1 MTREAD
7 DQRSAPEED
16 GPATP
21 QHVPGPS
28 LKDENTGRI
37 DSDGLAEQ
45 LDLPIEAML
54 DWGTGPEQVES
65 GLEAQTAEALV
76 VAERDEY
83 LDALKRL
90 QADFDNFRKRSLRQQ
105 TELLEH
111 ATEGLCLRLLPVL
124 DALDLA
130 IAHVKSQAEPSDSD
144 KALEQIDALW
154 RDTLAREGIEKIDAV
169 GVAFDPT
176 IHDAV
181 GMLPN
186 EPAPAAAHAPGHSDA
201 ARHAK
206 PAKGAVPIAGD
217 EAHGQGETSKP
228 TKTPKAAA
236 GHDGPTVVQ
245 VMRAGYKMR
254 SKVLRPAMVFVGG

>member
-7 DQRSAPEED
+7 DPRVTPDEKARGVED
-16 GPATP
+16 
-21 QHVPGPS
+21 
-28 LKDENTGRI
+28 E
-37 DSDGLAEQ
+37 GLAEQ
-45 LDLPIEAML
+45 LDLPLEAML
-54 DWGTGPEQVES
+54 DWGTGPEKAES
-65 GLEAQTAEALV
+65 ELEARTAEALV
-76 VAERDEY
+76 TAERDEY

-144 KALEQIDALW
+144 KALEQIDALL
-154 RDTLAREGIEKIDAV
+154 RDILAREGIEKIDAV

-181 GMLPN
+181 GTLPT
-186 EPAPAAAHAPGHSDA
+186 EPAPAAGAAPAPGHSDA

-206 PAKGAVPIAGD
+206 PTKGAVPVAGD
-217 EAHGQGETSKP
+217 EAHGVGETFKP
-228 TKTPKAAA
+228 SKTPKAAA

-245 VMRAGYKMR
+245 VMRAGYKMK

>member
-1 MTREAD
+1 MTSEAD
-7 DQRSAPEED
+7 DPRSASEET
-16 GPATP
+16 GPAGSEDSA
-21 QHVPGPS
+21 GPS
-28 LKDENTGRI
+28 SEDENAR
-37 DSDGLAEQ
+37 DVDGEGAAGQ
-45 LDLPIEAML
+45 LDLPLEAML
-54 DWGTGPEQVES
+54 DWGSGPDNAES
-65 GLEAQTAEALV
+65 ELEAQSAEALV
-76 VAERDEY
+76 AAERDEY

-111 ATEGLCLRLLPVL
+111 ATEGLCMRLLPVL

-144 KALEQIDALW
+144 KALEQIDALL

-181 GMLPN
+181 GTLPS
-186 EPAPAAAHAPGHSDA
+186 EPAPAGAPAPGRSDA

-206 PAKGAVPIAGD
+206 PAKSAVPVAGD
-217 EAHGQGETSKP
+217 EECGQGETP
-228 TKTPKAAA
+228 RPAKTAKAA
-236 GHDGPTVVQ
+236 GHNGPIVVQ
-245 VMRAGYKMR
+245 VMRAGYKMK
-254 SKVLRPAMVFVGG
+254 SKVLRPAMVFVTG